1 MNGMNGAN
9 MGAVMPAPTPAG
21 HQAELNYIYG
31 MVEELSRQL
40 ADNRRVTE
48 DIVSGLGRVRNKAK
62 AQGLANGDV
71 ISSAADDINAQES
84 NLDSIISEL
93 SESFD
98 RAKHSRDANAALLT
112 QYANALSLMLKQF
125 HDYKSKHVADVA
137 AWHRSYRAQLDEA
150 RRENSRLREQIWEMQ
165 THAARANESLR
176 KFRRK
181 YDEDEERFAKR
192 VDDTALRQELR
203 FWKRMAMPELED
215 DDPYWSG
222 DDDIIDEAEKERLRE
237 LELRAAQEQHM
248 VDSQGEDSDEQHHLS
263 SMGMMGGI
271 AMQREESS
279 GQILPIPPP
288 RPLSA
293 ASSTGSTG
301 R

>member
-1 MNGMNGAN
+1 
-9 MGAVMPAPTPAG
+9 
-21 HQAELNYIYG
+21 
-31 MVEELSRQL
+31 
-40 ADNRRVTE
+40 
-48 DIVSGLGRVRNKAK
+48 
-62 AQGLANGDV
+62 
-71 ISSAADDINAQES
+71 
-84 NLDSIISEL
+84 
-93 SESFD
+93 
-98 RAKHSRDANAALLT
+98 
-112 QYANALSLMLKQF
+112 MLKQF
-125 HDYKSKHVADVA
+125 HEYKSKHVADVA

-165 THAARANESLR
+165 THAGRANESLR

-271 AMQREESS
+271 AMVREDSN
-279 GQILPIPPP
+279 GQALPIPPP